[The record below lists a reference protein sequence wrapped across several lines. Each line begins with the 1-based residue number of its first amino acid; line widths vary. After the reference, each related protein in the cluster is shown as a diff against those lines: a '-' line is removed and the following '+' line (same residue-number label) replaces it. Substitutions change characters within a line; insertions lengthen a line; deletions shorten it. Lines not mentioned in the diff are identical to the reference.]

1 MSFEYRK
8 SKGHGDNES
17 FWTSYSDLF
26 LGLSSIFLM
35 LYVVASLRTGTDTI
49 KVMTDNQQLKV
60 EVQDL
65 KNQLQTYESVKEN
78 YLNNQASKDEVTE
91 YNELMDKLTL
101 LQDEAKNEKESLRQ
115 KARENE
121 RKEAALNKYQQMVR
135 NIIN

>member
-65 KNQLQTYESVKEN
+65 
-78 YLNNQASKDEVTE
+78 
-91 YNELMDKLTL
+91 
-101 LQDEAKNEKESLRQ
+101 
-115 KARENE
+115 
-121 RKEAALNKYQQMVR
+121 
-135 NIIN
+135 